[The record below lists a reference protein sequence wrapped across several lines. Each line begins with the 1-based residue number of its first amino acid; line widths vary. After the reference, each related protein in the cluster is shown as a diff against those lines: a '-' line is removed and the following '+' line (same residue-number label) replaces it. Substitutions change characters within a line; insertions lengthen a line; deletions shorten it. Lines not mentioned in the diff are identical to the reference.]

1 MAEETEA
8 KEVKK
13 GNKRGPY
20 GTIYDKRISRYL
32 DEIYNWSKDGSS
44 KRDICKMLRISE
56 SAYYEYEKQYP
67 ELREAYENG
76 KDHLYDDIE
85 GALFKSARGM
95 TVTEQFLDG
104 DGEVIKQFKKQ
115 LAPNQR
121 SIEYT
126 LNNRRPDKWRSDTKS
141 IDISLSDKMKE
152 VLGSL
157 DANDLRAL
165 ANTTIEEENEGE

>member
-8 KEVKK
+8 KKK

-20 GTIYDKRISRYL
+20 GTIYEKRIRKYL
-32 DEIYNWSKDGSS
+32 DEIYNWSKDGMS
-44 KRDICKMLRISE
+44 KRDICKILGISS
-56 SAYYEYEKQYP
+56 SAYYEYEKQFP
-67 ELREAYENG
+67 ELREAFENG
-76 KDHLYDDIE
+76 RDHLYDDVE
-85 GALFKSARGM
+85 GSLFRSARGM

-104 DGEVIKQFKKQ
+104 NGDVIKQFKKQ

-121 SIEYT
+121 SIEYA

-165 ANTTIEEENEGE
+165 ANTTAEEENEGE